1 MYLNFMPSNASE
13 TQRGTASARK
23 RGTSS
28 LLLLGPAFVA
38 AVAYVDP
45 GNVAANLTAGAEYG
59 YLLVWVLVAA
69 NLIAVLV
76 QYLSSKLGLVS
87 GQSLSGILGRRLGRR
102 RRRAYWGQA
111 EIVAIATD
119 LAEVV
124 GGAIALKILFDLP
137 LLLGGVIVGIVSLV
151 LLSIQSSRGQ
161 RPFEFV
167 IIGFLAII
175 AIGFLAEPAIA
186 ALVGPPLVDAGLSE
200 VAARSASVALALVLA
215 TGMTMIF
222 GELVPKNMAIAQ
234 PLRTAKLV
242 VGFQRLF
249 STIFGLPI
257 RLFNGNANAV
267 VRALGVEPQ
276 EELSSA
282 RSADEL
288 SVLVKRSADEGALA
302 EETASL
308 VQRTLAFGDRRAHD
322 AMVPRGRVD
331 SLEVD
336 QTVADLLELAR
347 ETGHSR
353 FPVQDDE
360 NEIAGVAH
368 IRHGL
373 AVPFDERPTTRVD
386 AVMGPATF
394 VPDTVPLDD
403 LMDTLRAGGLQMAVV
418 VDEFGDHA
426 GLITLEDLVEEIV
439 GEVRDEHDE
448 EPDDT
453 LGGLVTMDR
462 GRRAEVGDEIVVDTA
477 PAPGEEPARLR
488 IVVVE
493 IDGMRIETV
502 HVIVE
507 AAPDEADVRAEDEEV
522 AR

>member
-1 MYLNFMPSNASE
+1 MDLIGPLVSLAI
-13 TQRGTASARK
+13 G
-23 RGTSS
+23 
-28 LLLLGPAFVA
+28 LLLVLACGAFVA
-38 AVAYVDP
+38 AEFSLITVNRNDVE
-45 GNVAANLTAGAEYG
+45 AAAESGDKRAGG
-59 YLLVWVLVAA
+59 VLRGMKT
-69 NLIAVLV
+69 
-76 QYLSSKLGLVS
+76 LST
-87 GQSLSGILGRRLGRR
+87 QLSGAQLGITVTNLG
-102 RRRAYWGQA
+102 
-111 EIVAIATD
+111 
-119 LAEVV
+119 
-124 GGAIALKILFDLP
+124 
-137 LLLGGVIVGIVSLV
+137 
-151 LLSIQSSRGQ
+151 
-161 RPFEFV
+161 
-167 IIGFLAII
+167 
-175 AIGFLAEPAIA
+175 IGFLAEPAIA

-448 EPDDT
+448 ETDDTPEPDGSWDLDARMRPDEATERLGVTVPEHEDYDT
-453 LGGLVTMDR
+453 LGGLVTMEL
-462 GRRAEVGDEIVVDTA
+462 GRLAEVGDEIVVDTD

-507 AAPDEADVRAEDEEV
+507 AAPDEADLQAEGEEM

>member
-1 MYLNFMPSNASE
+1 MDLIGPLVSLAI
-13 TQRGTASARK
+13 G
-23 RGTSS
+23 
-28 LLLLGPAFVA
+28 LLLVLACGGFVA
-38 AVAYVDP
+38 AEFSLITVNRNDVE
-45 GNVAANLTAGAEYG
+45 AAAESGDKRAGG
-59 YLLVWVLVAA
+59 VL
-69 NLIAVLV
+69 
-76 QYLSSKLGLVS
+76 QGMKTLST
-87 GQSLSGILGRRLGRR
+87 QLSGAQLGITVTNLG
-102 RRRAYWGQA
+102 
-111 EIVAIATD
+111 
-119 LAEVV
+119 
-124 GGAIALKILFDLP
+124 
-137 LLLGGVIVGIVSLV
+137 
-151 LLSIQSSRGQ
+151 
-161 RPFEFV
+161 
-167 IIGFLAII
+167 
-175 AIGFLAEPAIA
+175 IGFLAEPAIA
-186 ALVGPPLVDAGLSE
+186 ALVGPPLVDLGLSE

-242 VGFQRLF
+242 VGFQRVF
-249 STIFGLPI
+249 TTIFGLPI

-267 VRALGVEPQ
+267 VQALGVEPQ
-276 EELSSA
+276 EELGSA

-336 QTVADLLELAR
+336 QSVAELLELAR

-353 FPVQDDE
+353 FPVLDDDG
-360 NEIAGVAH
+360 EIAGVAH

-373 AVPFDERPTTRVD
+373 AVPFDQRPATRVD
-386 AVMGPATF
+386 EVMGTATF

-403 LMDTLRAGGLQMAVV
+403 LMDTLRGGGLQMAVV

-448 EPDDT
+448 ETDDTPEPDGSWDLDARMRPDEAAERLGVTVPEHEDYDT
-453 LGGLVTMDR
+453 LGGLVTMEL
-462 GRRAEVGDEIVVDTA
+462 GRLAEVGDEIVVDTD
-477 PAPGEEPARLR
+477 PAPGEQPATLR
-488 IVVVE
+488 IQVTEV
-493 IDGMRIETV
+493 DGMRIETV
-502 HVIVE
+502 HVKVE
-507 AAPDEADVRAEDEEV
+507 AVRDDEGEQARDEEV

>member
-1 MYLNFMPSNASE
+1 MDLIGPLVSLAI
-13 TQRGTASARK
+13 G
-23 RGTSS
+23 
-28 LLLLGPAFVA
+28 LLLVLACGAFVA
-38 AVAYVDP
+38 AEFSLITVNRNDVE
-45 GNVAANLTAGAEYG
+45 AAAESGDKRAGG
-59 YLLVWVLVAA
+59 VLRGMKT
-69 NLIAVLV
+69 
-76 QYLSSKLGLVS
+76 LST
-87 GQSLSGILGRRLGRR
+87 QLSGAQLGITVTNLG
-102 RRRAYWGQA
+102 
-111 EIVAIATD
+111 
-119 LAEVV
+119 
-124 GGAIALKILFDLP
+124 
-137 LLLGGVIVGIVSLV
+137 
-151 LLSIQSSRGQ
+151 
-161 RPFEFV
+161 
-167 IIGFLAII
+167 
-175 AIGFLAEPAIA
+175 IGFLAEPAIA

-249 STIFGLPI
+249 STIFALPI

-353 FPVQDDE
+353 FPVQDEE

-448 EPDDT
+448 ETDDTPEPDGSWDLDARMRPDEATERLGVTVPEHEDYDT
-453 LGGLVTMDR
+453 LGGLVTMEL
-462 GRRAEVGDEIVVDTA
+462 GRLAEVGDEIVVDTD
-477 PAPGEEPARLR
+477 PVPGEEPARLR
-488 IVVVE
+488 IVVAE

-507 AAPDEADVRAEDEEV
+507 AVPDETDVRAEDEEV

>member
-1 MYLNFMPSNASE
+1 MDLIGPLVSLAI
-13 TQRGTASARK
+13 G
-23 RGTSS
+23 
-28 LLLLGPAFVA
+28 LLLVLACGAFVA
-38 AVAYVDP
+38 AEFSLITVNRNDVE
-45 GNVAANLTAGAEYG
+45 AAAESGDKRAGG
-59 YLLVWVLVAA
+59 VLRGMKT
-69 NLIAVLV
+69 
-76 QYLSSKLGLVS
+76 LST
-87 GQSLSGILGRRLGRR
+87 QLSGAQLGITVTNLG
-102 RRRAYWGQA
+102 
-111 EIVAIATD
+111 
-119 LAEVV
+119 
-124 GGAIALKILFDLP
+124 
-137 LLLGGVIVGIVSLV
+137 
-151 LLSIQSSRGQ
+151 
-161 RPFEFV
+161 
-167 IIGFLAII
+167 
-175 AIGFLAEPAIA
+175 IGFLAEPAIA
-186 ALVGPPLVDAGLSE
+186 ALVSPPLVDAGLSE

-448 EPDDT
+448 ETDDTPEPDGSWDLDARMRPDEATERLGVTVPEHEDYDT
-453 LGGLVTMDR
+453 LGGLVTMEL
-462 GRRAEVGDEIVVDTA
+462 GRLAEVGDEIVVDTD

-507 AAPDEADVRAEDEEV
+507 AAPDETDVRAEDEEV

>member
-1 MYLNFMPSNASE
+1 MDLIGPLVSLAI
-13 TQRGTASARK
+13 G
-23 RGTSS
+23 
-28 LLLLGPAFVA
+28 LLLVLACGGFVA
-38 AVAYVDP
+38 AEFSLITVNRNDVE
-45 GNVAANLTAGAEYG
+45 AAAESGDKRAGG
-59 YLLVWVLVAA
+59 VL
-69 NLIAVLV
+69 
-76 QYLSSKLGLVS
+76 QGMKTLST
-87 GQSLSGILGRRLGRR
+87 QLSGAQLGITVTNLG
-102 RRRAYWGQA
+102 
-111 EIVAIATD
+111 
-119 LAEVV
+119 
-124 GGAIALKILFDLP
+124 
-137 LLLGGVIVGIVSLV
+137 
-151 LLSIQSSRGQ
+151 
-161 RPFEFV
+161 
-167 IIGFLAII
+167 
-175 AIGFLAEPAIA
+175 IGFLAEPAIA
-186 ALVGPPLVDAGLSE
+186 ALVGPPLVDLGLSE

-242 VGFQRLF
+242 VGFQRVF
-249 STIFGLPI
+249 TTIFGLPI

-331 SLEVD
+331 SLEVE

-448 EPDDT
+448 EMDDTPEPDGSWDLDARMRPDEATERLGVTVPEHEDYDT
-453 LGGLVTMDR
+453 LGGLVTMEL
-462 GRRAEVGDEIVVDTA
+462 GRLAEVGDEIVVDTD

-507 AAPDEADVRAEDEEV
+507 AAPDETDVRAEDEEV

>member
-1 MYLNFMPSNASE
+1 MDPIGPLVSLAI
-13 TQRGTASARK
+13 G
-23 RGTSS
+23 
-28 LLLLGPAFVA
+28 LLLVLACGAFVA
-38 AVAYVDP
+38 AEFSLITVNRNDVE
-45 GNVAANLTAGAEYG
+45 AAAESGDKRAGG
-59 YLLVWVLVAA
+59 VLRGMKT
-69 NLIAVLV
+69 
-76 QYLSSKLGLVS
+76 LST
-87 GQSLSGILGRRLGRR
+87 QLSGAQLGITVTNLG
-102 RRRAYWGQA
+102 
-111 EIVAIATD
+111 
-119 LAEVV
+119 
-124 GGAIALKILFDLP
+124 
-137 LLLGGVIVGIVSLV
+137 
-151 LLSIQSSRGQ
+151 
-161 RPFEFV
+161 
-167 IIGFLAII
+167 
-175 AIGFLAEPAIA
+175 IGFLAEPAIA

-448 EPDDT
+448 ERDDTPEPDGSWDLDARMRPDEATERLGVTVPEHEDYDT
-453 LGGLVTMDR
+453 LGGLVTMEL
-462 GRRAEVGDEIVVDTA
+462 GRLAEVGDEIVVDTD

-507 AAPDEADVRAEDEEV
+507 AAPDETDVRAEDEEV

>member
-1 MYLNFMPSNASE
+1 MDLIGPLVSLAI
-13 TQRGTASARK
+13 G
-23 RGTSS
+23 
-28 LLLLGPAFVA
+28 LLLVLACGAFVA
-38 AVAYVDP
+38 AEFSLITVNRNDVE
-45 GNVAANLTAGAEYG
+45 AAAESGDKRAGG
-59 YLLVWVLVAA
+59 VLRGMKT
-69 NLIAVLV
+69 
-76 QYLSSKLGLVS
+76 LST
-87 GQSLSGILGRRLGRR
+87 QLSGAQLGITVTNLG
-102 RRRAYWGQA
+102 
-111 EIVAIATD
+111 
-119 LAEVV
+119 
-124 GGAIALKILFDLP
+124 
-137 LLLGGVIVGIVSLV
+137 
-151 LLSIQSSRGQ
+151 
-161 RPFEFV
+161 
-167 IIGFLAII
+167 
-175 AIGFLAEPAIA
+175 IGFLAEPAIA

-331 SLEVD
+331 SLEVE

-448 EPDDT
+448 ETDDTPEPDGSWDLDARMRPDEATERLGVTVPEHEDYDT
-453 LGGLVTMDR
+453 LGGLVTMEL
-462 GRRAEVGDEIVVDTA
+462 GRLAQVGDEIVVDTD

-488 IVVVE
+488 IVVAE

-507 AAPDEADVRAEDEEV
+507 AAPDETDVRAEDEEV

>member
-1 MYLNFMPSNASE
+1 MDLIGPLVSLAI
-13 TQRGTASARK
+13 G
-23 RGTSS
+23 
-28 LLLLGPAFVA
+28 LLLVLACGAFVA
-38 AVAYVDP
+38 AEFSLITVNRNDVE
-45 GNVAANLTAGAEYG
+45 AAAESGDKRAGG
-59 YLLVWVLVAA
+59 VLRGMKT
-69 NLIAVLV
+69 
-76 QYLSSKLGLVS
+76 LST
-87 GQSLSGILGRRLGRR
+87 QLSGAQLGITVTNLG
-102 RRRAYWGQA
+102 
-111 EIVAIATD
+111 
-119 LAEVV
+119 
-124 GGAIALKILFDLP
+124 
-137 LLLGGVIVGIVSLV
+137 
-151 LLSIQSSRGQ
+151 
-161 RPFEFV
+161 
-167 IIGFLAII
+167 
-175 AIGFLAEPAIA
+175 IGFLAEPAIA

-439 GEVRDEHDE
+439 GEGRDEHDE
-448 EPDDT
+448 ETDDTPEPDGSWDLDARMRPDEATERLGVTVPEHEDYDT
-453 LGGLVTMDR
+453 LGGLVTMEL
-462 GRRAEVGDEIVVDTA
+462 GRLAEVGDEIVVDTD

-507 AAPDEADVRAEDEEV
+507 AAPDETDVRAEDEEV

>member
-1 MYLNFMPSNASE
+1 PI
-13 TQRGTASARK
+13 
-23 RGTSS
+23 
-28 LLLLGPAFVA
+28 
-38 AVAYVDP
+38 
-45 GNVAANLTAGAEYG
+45 
-59 YLLVWVLVAA
+59 W
-69 NLIAVLV
+69 
-76 QYLSSKLGLVS
+76 
-87 GQSLSGILGRRLGRR
+87 
-102 RRRAYWGQA
+102 
-111 EIVAIATD
+111 
-119 LAEVV
+119 
-124 GGAIALKILFDLP
+124 
-137 LLLGGVIVGIVSLV
+137 
-151 LLSIQSSRGQ
+151 
-161 RPFEFV
+161 
-167 IIGFLAII
+167 
-175 AIGFLAEPAIA
+175 PAIA
-186 ALVGPPLVDAGLSE
+186 SLMGPPLVNAGLSE
-200 VAARSASVALALVLA
+200 VAARSASVALALLLA

-222 GELVPKNMAIAQ
+222 GELVPKNMAIAE

-267 VRALGVEPQ
+267 VRALGIEPQ

-448 EPDDT
+448 ETDDTPEPDGSWDLDARMRPDEATERLGVTVPEHEDYDT
-453 LGGLVTMDR
+453 LGGLVT
-462 GRRAEVGDEIVVDTA
+462 
-477 PAPGEEPARLR
+477 
-488 IVVVE
+488 
-493 IDGMRIETV
+493 
-502 HVIVE
+502 
-507 AAPDEADVRAEDEEV
+507 
-522 AR
+522 

>member
-1 MYLNFMPSNASE
+1 MDLIGPLVSLAI
-13 TQRGTASARK
+13 G
-23 RGTSS
+23 
-28 LLLLGPAFVA
+28 LLLVLACGAFVA
-38 AVAYVDP
+38 AEFSLITVNRNDVE
-45 GNVAANLTAGAEYG
+45 AAAESGDKRAGG
-59 YLLVWVLVAA
+59 VL
-69 NLIAVLV
+69 
-76 QYLSSKLGLVS
+76 QGMKTLST
-87 GQSLSGILGRRLGRR
+87 QLSGAQLGITVTNL
-102 RRRAYWGQA
+102 
-111 EIVAIATD
+111 
-119 LAEVV
+119 
-124 GGAIALKILFDLP
+124 
-137 LLLGGVIVGIVSLV
+137 
-151 LLSIQSSRGQ
+151 
-161 RPFEFV
+161 
-167 IIGFLAII
+167 

-403 LMDTLRAGGLQMAVV
+403 LMDTLRAGGLQMAVI

-448 EPDDT
+448 ERDDTPEPDGSWDLDARMRPDEATERLGVTVPEHEDYDT
-453 LGGLVTMDR
+453 LGGLVTMEL
-462 GRRAEVGDEIVVDTA
+462 GRLAEVGDEIVVDTD
-477 PAPGEEPARLR
+477 PVPGEEPARLR

-507 AAPDEADVRAEDEEV
+507 AAPDETDVRAEDEEV

>member
-1 MYLNFMPSNASE
+1 MDLIGPLVSLAI
-13 TQRGTASARK
+13 G
-23 RGTSS
+23 
-28 LLLLGPAFVA
+28 LLLVLACGAFVA
-38 AVAYVDP
+38 AEFSLITVNRNDVE
-45 GNVAANLTAGAEYG
+45 AAAESGDKRAGG
-59 YLLVWVLVAA
+59 VLRGMKT
-69 NLIAVLV
+69 
-76 QYLSSKLGLVS
+76 LST
-87 GQSLSGILGRRLGRR
+87 QLSGAQLGITVTNLG
-102 RRRAYWGQA
+102 
-111 EIVAIATD
+111 
-119 LAEVV
+119 
-124 GGAIALKILFDLP
+124 
-137 LLLGGVIVGIVSLV
+137 
-151 LLSIQSSRGQ
+151 
-161 RPFEFV
+161 
-167 IIGFLAII
+167 
-175 AIGFLAEPAIA
+175 IGFLAEPAIA

-373 AVPFDERPTTRVD
+373 AVPFVERPTTRVD

-448 EPDDT
+448 ETDDTPEPDGSWDLDARMRPDEATERLGVTVPEHEDYDT
-453 LGGLVTMDR
+453 LGGLVTMEL
-462 GRRAEVGDEIVVDTA
+462 GRLAEVGDEIVVDTD
-477 PAPGEEPARLR
+477 PVPGEEPARLR
-488 IVVVE
+488 IVVAE

-522 AR
+522 SR

>member
-1 MYLNFMPSNASE
+1 MDLIGPLVSLAI
-13 TQRGTASARK
+13 G
-23 RGTSS
+23 
-28 LLLLGPAFVA
+28 LLLVLACGAFVA
-38 AVAYVDP
+38 AEFSLITVNRNDVE
-45 GNVAANLTAGAEYG
+45 AAAESGDKRAGG
-59 YLLVWVLVAA
+59 VLRGMKT
-69 NLIAVLV
+69 
-76 QYLSSKLGLVS
+76 LST
-87 GQSLSGILGRRLGRR
+87 QLSGAQLGITVTNLG
-102 RRRAYWGQA
+102 
-111 EIVAIATD
+111 
-119 LAEVV
+119 
-124 GGAIALKILFDLP
+124 
-137 LLLGGVIVGIVSLV
+137 
-151 LLSIQSSRGQ
+151 
-161 RPFEFV
+161 
-167 IIGFLAII
+167 
-175 AIGFLAEPAIA
+175 IGFLAEPAIA

-448 EPDDT
+448 ERDDTPEPDGSWDLDARMRPDEATERLGVTVPEHEDYDT
-453 LGGLVTMDR
+453 LGGLVTMEL
-462 GRRAEVGDEIVVDTA
+462 GRLAEVGDEIVVDTD

-507 AAPDEADVRAEDEEV
+507 AAPDETDVRAEDEEV

>member
-1 MYLNFMPSNASE
+1 MDLIGPLVSLAI
-13 TQRGTASARK
+13 G
-23 RGTSS
+23 
-28 LLLLGPAFVA
+28 LLLVLACGAFVA
-38 AVAYVDP
+38 AEFSLITVNRNDVE
-45 GNVAANLTAGAEYG
+45 AAAESGDKRAGG
-59 YLLVWVLVAA
+59 VLRGMKT
-69 NLIAVLV
+69 
-76 QYLSSKLGLVS
+76 LST
-87 GQSLSGILGRRLGRR
+87 QLSGAQLGITVTNLG
-102 RRRAYWGQA
+102 
-111 EIVAIATD
+111 
-119 LAEVV
+119 
-124 GGAIALKILFDLP
+124 
-137 LLLGGVIVGIVSLV
+137 
-151 LLSIQSSRGQ
+151 
-161 RPFEFV
+161 
-167 IIGFLAII
+167 
-175 AIGFLAEPAIA
+175 IGFLAEPAIA

-448 EPDDT
+448 ETDDTTEPDGSWDLDARMRPDEATERLGVTVPEHEDYDT
-453 LGGLVTMDR
+453 LGGLVTMEL
-462 GRRAEVGDEIVVDTA
+462 GRLAEVGDEIVVDTD

-507 AAPDEADVRAEDEEV
+507 AAPDETDVRAEDEEV

>member
-1 MYLNFMPSNASE
+1 MDLIAPLVSLAI
-13 TQRGTASARK
+13 G
-23 RGTSS
+23 
-28 LLLLGPAFVA
+28 LLLVLACGAFVA
-38 AVAYVDP
+38 AEFSLITVNRNDVE
-45 GNVAANLTAGAEYG
+45 AAAESGDKRAGG
-59 YLLVWVLVAA
+59 VL
-69 NLIAVLV
+69 
-76 QYLSSKLGLVS
+76 QGMKTLST
-87 GQSLSGILGRRLGRR
+87 QLSGAQLGITVTNLG
-102 RRRAYWGQA
+102 
-111 EIVAIATD
+111 
-119 LAEVV
+119 
-124 GGAIALKILFDLP
+124 
-137 LLLGGVIVGIVSLV
+137 
-151 LLSIQSSRGQ
+151 
-161 RPFEFV
+161 
-167 IIGFLAII
+167 
-175 AIGFLAEPAIA
+175 IGFLAEPAIA

-249 STIFGLPI
+249 TTIFGLPI

-302 EETASL
+302 AETASL

-448 EPDDT
+448 ERDDTPEPDGSWDLDARMRPDEATERLGVTVPEHEDYDT
-453 LGGLVTMDR
+453 LGGLVTMEL
-462 GRRAEVGDEIVVDTA
+462 GRLAEVGDEIVVDTD
-477 PAPGEEPARLR
+477 PVPGEELARLR
-488 IVVVE
+488 IVVAE

-507 AAPDEADVRAEDEEV
+507 AARDESDVRAEDEEV

>member
-1 MYLNFMPSNASE
+1 MDLIGPLVSLAI
-13 TQRGTASARK
+13 G
-23 RGTSS
+23 
-28 LLLLGPAFVA
+28 LLLVLACGAFVA
-38 AVAYVDP
+38 AEFSLITVYRNDVEAVAESGDKR
-45 GNVAANLTAGAEYG
+45 AGG
-59 YLLVWVLVAA
+59 VLRGMKT
-69 NLIAVLV
+69 
-76 QYLSSKLGLVS
+76 LST
-87 GQSLSGILGRRLGRR
+87 QLSGAQLGITVTNLG
-102 RRRAYWGQA
+102 
-111 EIVAIATD
+111 
-119 LAEVV
+119 
-124 GGAIALKILFDLP
+124 
-137 LLLGGVIVGIVSLV
+137 
-151 LLSIQSSRGQ
+151 
-161 RPFEFV
+161 
-167 IIGFLAII
+167 
-175 AIGFLAEPAIA
+175 IGFLAEPAIA

-448 EPDDT
+448 ETDDTPEPDGSWDLDARMRPDEATERLGVTVPEHEDYDT
-453 LGGLVTMDR
+453 LGGLVTMEL
-462 GRRAEVGDEIVVDTA
+462 GRLAEVGDEIVVDTD

-507 AAPDEADVRAEDEEV
+507 AAPDETDVRAEDEEV

>member
-1 MYLNFMPSNASE
+1 MDLIGPLVSLAI
-13 TQRGTASARK
+13 G
-23 RGTSS
+23 
-28 LLLLGPAFVA
+28 LLLVLACGAFVA
-38 AVAYVDP
+38 AEFSLITVNRNDVE
-45 GNVAANLTAGAEYG
+45 AAAESGDKRAGG
-59 YLLVWVLVAA
+59 VLRGMKT
-69 NLIAVLV
+69 
-76 QYLSSKLGLVS
+76 LST
-87 GQSLSGILGRRLGRR
+87 QLSGAQLGITVTNLG
-102 RRRAYWGQA
+102 
-111 EIVAIATD
+111 
-119 LAEVV
+119 
-124 GGAIALKILFDLP
+124 
-137 LLLGGVIVGIVSLV
+137 
-151 LLSIQSSRGQ
+151 
-161 RPFEFV
+161 
-167 IIGFLAII
+167 
-175 AIGFLAEPAIA
+175 IGFLAEPAIA

-448 EPDDT
+448 ETDDTPEPDGSWDLDARMRPDEATERLGVTVPEHEDYDT
-453 LGGLVTMDR
+453 LGGLVTMEL
-462 GRRAEVGDEIVVDTA
+462 GRLAEVGDEIVVDTD

-507 AAPDEADVRAEDEEV
+507 AAPDETDVRAEDEEV
-522 AR
+522 SR

>member
-1 MYLNFMPSNASE
+1 MDLIGPLVSLAI
-13 TQRGTASARK
+13 G
-23 RGTSS
+23 
-28 LLLLGPAFVA
+28 LLLVLACGAFVA
-38 AVAYVDP
+38 AEFSLITVNRNDVE
-45 GNVAANLTAGAEYG
+45 AAAESGDKRAGG
-59 YLLVWVLVAA
+59 VL
-69 NLIAVLV
+69 
-76 QYLSSKLGLVS
+76 QGMKTLST
-87 GQSLSGILGRRLGRR
+87 QLSGAQLGITVTNLG
-102 RRRAYWGQA
+102 
-111 EIVAIATD
+111 
-119 LAEVV
+119 
-124 GGAIALKILFDLP
+124 
-137 LLLGGVIVGIVSLV
+137 
-151 LLSIQSSRGQ
+151 
-161 RPFEFV
+161 
-167 IIGFLAII
+167 
-175 AIGFLAEPAIA
+175 IGFLAEPAIA

-360 NEIAGVAH
+360 NGIAGVAH

-448 EPDDT
+448 EMDDTPEPDGSWDLDARMRPDEATERLGVTVPEHEDYDT
-453 LGGLVTMDR
+453 LGGLVTMEL
-462 GRRAEVGDEIVVDTA
+462 GRLAEVGDEIVVDTD
-477 PAPGEEPARLR
+477 PVPGEEPARLR

-507 AAPDEADVRAEDEEV
+507 AAPDETDVRAEDEEV

>member
-1 MYLNFMPSNASE
+1 MDLIGPLVSLAI
-13 TQRGTASARK
+13 G
-23 RGTSS
+23 
-28 LLLLGPAFVA
+28 LLLVLACGGFVA
-38 AVAYVDP
+38 AEFSLITVNRNDVE
-45 GNVAANLTAGAEYG
+45 AAAESGDKRAGG
-59 YLLVWVLVAA
+59 VL
-69 NLIAVLV
+69 
-76 QYLSSKLGLVS
+76 QGMKTLST
-87 GQSLSGILGRRLGRR
+87 QLSGAQLGITVTNLG
-102 RRRAYWGQA
+102 
-111 EIVAIATD
+111 
-119 LAEVV
+119 
-124 GGAIALKILFDLP
+124 
-137 LLLGGVIVGIVSLV
+137 
-151 LLSIQSSRGQ
+151 
-161 RPFEFV
+161 
-167 IIGFLAII
+167 
-175 AIGFLAEPAIA
+175 IGFLAEPAIA
-186 ALVGPPLVDAGLSE
+186 ALVGPPLVDLGLSE

-242 VGFQRLF
+242 VGFQRVF
-249 STIFGLPI
+249 TTIFGLPI

-276 EELSSA
+276 EELGSA

-336 QTVADLLELAR
+336 QSVAELLELAR

-353 FPVQDDE
+353 FPVLDDDG
-360 NEIAGVAH
+360 EIAGVAH

-373 AVPFDERPTTRVD
+373 AVPFDQRPATRVEE
-386 AVMGPATF
+386 VMGTATF

-403 LMDTLRAGGLQMAVV
+403 LMDTLRGGGLQMAVV

-448 EPDDT
+448 ETDDTPEPDGSWDLDARMRPDEAAERLGVTVPEHEDYDT
-453 LGGLVTMDR
+453 LGGLVTMEL
-462 GRRAEVGDEIVVDTA
+462 GRLAEVGDEIVVDTD
-477 PAPGEEPARLR
+477 PAPGEQPATLR
-488 IVVVE
+488 IQVTEV
-493 IDGMRIETV
+493 DGMRIETV
-502 HVIVE
+502 HVKVE
-507 AAPDEADVRAEDEEV
+507 AVRDDEGEQARDEEV

>member
-1 MYLNFMPSNASE
+1 MDLIGPLVSLAI
-13 TQRGTASARK
+13 G
-23 RGTSS
+23 
-28 LLLLGPAFVA
+28 LLLVLACGAFVA
-38 AVAYVDP
+38 AEFSLITVNRNDVE
-45 GNVAANLTAGAEYG
+45 AAAESGDKRAGG
-59 YLLVWVLVAA
+59 VLRGMKT
-69 NLIAVLV
+69 
-76 QYLSSKLGLVS
+76 LST
-87 GQSLSGILGRRLGRR
+87 QLSGAQLGITVTNLG
-102 RRRAYWGQA
+102 
-111 EIVAIATD
+111 
-119 LAEVV
+119 
-124 GGAIALKILFDLP
+124 
-137 LLLGGVIVGIVSLV
+137 
-151 LLSIQSSRGQ
+151 
-161 RPFEFV
+161 
-167 IIGFLAII
+167 
-175 AIGFLAEPAIA
+175 IGFLAEPAIA
-186 ALVGPPLVDAGLSE
+186 ALVGPPLVDAGISE

-249 STIFGLPI
+249 STIFALPI

-353 FPVQDDE
+353 FPVQDEE

-448 EPDDT
+448 EMDDTPEPDGSWDLDARMRPDEATERLGVTVPEHEDYDT
-453 LGGLVTMDR
+453 LGGLVTMEL
-462 GRRAEVGDEIVVDTA
+462 GRLAEVGDEIVVDTD

-507 AAPDEADVRAEDEEV
+507 AAPDETDVRAEDEEV

>member
-1 MYLNFMPSNASE
+1 MDLIGPLVSLAI
-13 TQRGTASARK
+13 G
-23 RGTSS
+23 
-28 LLLLGPAFVA
+28 LLLVLACGAFVA
-38 AVAYVDP
+38 AEFSLITVNRNDVE
-45 GNVAANLTAGAEYG
+45 AAAESGDKRAGG
-59 YLLVWVLVAA
+59 VL
-69 NLIAVLV
+69 
-76 QYLSSKLGLVS
+76 QGMKTLST
-87 GQSLSGILGRRLGRR
+87 QLSGAQLGITVTNL
-102 RRRAYWGQA
+102 
-111 EIVAIATD
+111 
-119 LAEVV
+119 
-124 GGAIALKILFDLP
+124 
-137 LLLGGVIVGIVSLV
+137 
-151 LLSIQSSRGQ
+151 
-161 RPFEFV
+161 
-167 IIGFLAII
+167 

-448 EPDDT
+448 EMDDTPEPDGSWDLDARMRPDEATERLGVTVPEHEDYDT
-453 LGGLVTMDR
+453 LGGLVTMEL
-462 GRRAEVGDEIVVDTA
+462 GRLAEVGDEIVVDTD
-477 PAPGEEPARLR
+477 PVPGEEPARLR
-488 IVVVE
+488 IVVAE

-507 AAPDEADVRAEDEEV
+507 AAPDETDVRAEDEEV

>member
-1 MYLNFMPSNASE
+1 MDLIGPLVSLAI
-13 TQRGTASARK
+13 G
-23 RGTSS
+23 
-28 LLLLGPAFVA
+28 LLLVLACGAFVA
-38 AVAYVDP
+38 AEFSLITVNRNDVE
-45 GNVAANLTAGAEYG
+45 AAAESGDKRAGG
-59 YLLVWVLVAA
+59 VLRGMKT
-69 NLIAVLV
+69 
-76 QYLSSKLGLVS
+76 LST
-87 GQSLSGILGRRLGRR
+87 QLSGAQLGITVTNLG
-102 RRRAYWGQA
+102 
-111 EIVAIATD
+111 
-119 LAEVV
+119 
-124 GGAIALKILFDLP
+124 
-137 LLLGGVIVGIVSLV
+137 
-151 LLSIQSSRGQ
+151 
-161 RPFEFV
+161 
-167 IIGFLAII
+167 
-175 AIGFLAEPAIA
+175 IGFLAEPAIA

-373 AVPFDERPTTRVD
+373 AVPFHERPTTRVD

-448 EPDDT
+448 ETDDTPEPDGSWDLDARMRPDEATERLGVTVPEHEDYDT
-453 LGGLVTMDR
+453 LGGLVTMEL
-462 GRRAEVGDEIVVDTA
+462 GRLAEVGDEIVVDTD

-507 AAPDEADVRAEDEEV
+507 AAPDETDVRAEDEEV

>member
-1 MYLNFMPSNASE
+1 MDLIGPLVSLAI
-13 TQRGTASARK
+13 G
-23 RGTSS
+23 
-28 LLLLGPAFVA
+28 LLLVLACGAFVA
-38 AVAYVDP
+38 AEFSLITVNRNDVE
-45 GNVAANLTAGAEYG
+45 AAAESGDKRAGG
-59 YLLVWVLVAA
+59 VLRGMKT
-69 NLIAVLV
+69 
-76 QYLSSKLGLVS
+76 LST
-87 GQSLSGILGRRLGRR
+87 QLSGAQLGITVTNLG
-102 RRRAYWGQA
+102 
-111 EIVAIATD
+111 
-119 LAEVV
+119 
-124 GGAIALKILFDLP
+124 
-137 LLLGGVIVGIVSLV
+137 
-151 LLSIQSSRGQ
+151 
-161 RPFEFV
+161 
-167 IIGFLAII
+167 
-175 AIGFLAEPAIA
+175 IGFLAEPAIA

-249 STIFGLPI
+249 STIFALPI

-448 EPDDT
+448 ETDDTPEPDGSWDLDARMRPDEATERLGVTVPEHEDYDT
-453 LGGLVTMDR
+453 LGGLVTMEL
-462 GRRAEVGDEIVVDTA
+462 GRLAEVGDEIVVDTD

-507 AAPDEADVRAEDEEV
+507 AAPDETDVRAEDEEV

>member
-1 MYLNFMPSNASE
+1 MDLIGPLVSLAI
-13 TQRGTASARK
+13 G
-23 RGTSS
+23 
-28 LLLLGPAFVA
+28 LLLVLACGGFVA
-38 AVAYVDP
+38 AEFSLITVNRNDVE
-45 GNVAANLTAGAEYG
+45 AAAESGDKRAAG
-59 YLLVWVLVAA
+59 VLRGMKT
-69 NLIAVLV
+69 
-76 QYLSSKLGLVS
+76 LST
-87 GQSLSGILGRRLGRR
+87 QLSGAQLGITVTNLG
-102 RRRAYWGQA
+102 
-111 EIVAIATD
+111 
-119 LAEVV
+119 
-124 GGAIALKILFDLP
+124 
-137 LLLGGVIVGIVSLV
+137 
-151 LLSIQSSRGQ
+151 
-161 RPFEFV
+161 
-167 IIGFLAII
+167 
-175 AIGFLAEPAIA
+175 IGFLAEPAIA

-373 AVPFDERPTTRVD
+373 AVPFDERSTTRVD

-448 EPDDT
+448 ETDDTPEPDGSWDLDARMRPDEATERLGVTVPEHEDYDT
-453 LGGLVTMDR
+453 LGGLVTMEL
-462 GRRAEVGDEIVVDTA
+462 GRLAEVGDEIVVDTD

-507 AAPDEADVRAEDEEV
+507 AAPDETDVRAEDEEV

>member
-1 MYLNFMPSNASE
+1 MDLIDPLVSLAI
-13 TQRGTASARK
+13 G
-23 RGTSS
+23 
-28 LLLLGPAFVA
+28 LLLVLACGAFVA
-38 AVAYVDP
+38 AEFSLITVNRNDVE
-45 GNVAANLTAGAEYG
+45 AAAESGDKRAGG
-59 YLLVWVLVAA
+59 VLRGMKT
-69 NLIAVLV
+69 
-76 QYLSSKLGLVS
+76 LST
-87 GQSLSGILGRRLGRR
+87 QLSGAQLGITVTNLG
-102 RRRAYWGQA
+102 
-111 EIVAIATD
+111 
-119 LAEVV
+119 
-124 GGAIALKILFDLP
+124 
-137 LLLGGVIVGIVSLV
+137 
-151 LLSIQSSRGQ
+151 
-161 RPFEFV
+161 
-167 IIGFLAII
+167 
-175 AIGFLAEPAIA
+175 IGFLAEPAIA

-373 AVPFDERPTTRVD
+373 AVPFDERSTTRVD

-448 EPDDT
+448 ETDDTPEPDGSWDLDARMRPDEATERLGVTVPEHEDYDT
-453 LGGLVTMDR
+453 LGGLVTMEL
-462 GRRAEVGDEIVVDTA
+462 GRLAEVGDEIVVDTD

-507 AAPDEADVRAEDEEV
+507 AAPDETDVRAEDEEV

>member
-1 MYLNFMPSNASE
+1 MDLIGPLVSLAI
-13 TQRGTASARK
+13 G
-23 RGTSS
+23 
-28 LLLLGPAFVA
+28 LLLVLACGAFVA
-38 AVAYVDP
+38 AEFSLITVNRNDVE
-45 GNVAANLTAGAEYG
+45 AAAESGDKRAGG
-59 YLLVWVLVAA
+59 VLRGMKT
-69 NLIAVLV
+69 
-76 QYLSSKLGLVS
+76 LST
-87 GQSLSGILGRRLGRR
+87 QLSGAQLGITVTNLG
-102 RRRAYWGQA
+102 
-111 EIVAIATD
+111 
-119 LAEVV
+119 
-124 GGAIALKILFDLP
+124 
-137 LLLGGVIVGIVSLV
+137 
-151 LLSIQSSRGQ
+151 
-161 RPFEFV
+161 
-167 IIGFLAII
+167 
-175 AIGFLAEPAIA
+175 IGFLAEPAIA

-249 STIFGLPI
+249 STIFALPI

-448 EPDDT
+448 EMDDTPEPDGSWDLDARMRPDEATERLGVTVPEHEDYDT
-453 LGGLVTMDR
+453 LGGLVTMEL
-462 GRRAEVGDEIVVDTA
+462 GRLAEVGDEIVVDTD

-507 AAPDEADVRAEDEEV
+507 AVPDETDVRAEDEEV

>member
-1 MYLNFMPSNASE
+1 MDLIGPLVSLAI
-13 TQRGTASARK
+13 G
-23 RGTSS
+23 
-28 LLLLGPAFVA
+28 LLLVLACGAFVA
-38 AVAYVDP
+38 AEFSLITVNRNDVE
-45 GNVAANLTAGAEYG
+45 AAAESGDKRAGG
-59 YLLVWVLVAA
+59 VLRGMKT
-69 NLIAVLV
+69 
-76 QYLSSKLGLVS
+76 LST
-87 GQSLSGILGRRLGRR
+87 QLSGAQLGITVTNLG
-102 RRRAYWGQA
+102 
-111 EIVAIATD
+111 
-119 LAEVV
+119 
-124 GGAIALKILFDLP
+124 
-137 LLLGGVIVGIVSLV
+137 
-151 LLSIQSSRGQ
+151 
-161 RPFEFV
+161 
-167 IIGFLAII
+167 
-175 AIGFLAEPAIA
+175 IGFLAEPAIA

-249 STIFGLPI
+249 STIFALPI

-353 FPVQDDE
+353 FPVQDEE

-448 EPDDT
+448 EMDDTPEPDGSWDLDARMRPDEATERLGVTVPEHEDYDT
-453 LGGLVTMDR
+453 LGGLVTMEL
-462 GRRAEVGDEIVVDTA
+462 GRLAEVGDEIVVDTD

-507 AAPDEADVRAEDEEV
+507 AVPDETDVRAEDEEV